1 LSARDGLWTPTDD
14 AEPEW
19 LKVARQDEK
28 RFIKAL
34 TEPEPMTSAAPNG
47 QSQLATA
54 LVAARSE
61 MHAIAKDST
70 NPHFKSKYA
79 SLDVIIETV
88 VPILNGHGLT
98 LIQGC
103 VVPCTDEHGKL
114 TAFTV
119 RTTLL
124 HVSGE
129 SLDRDVVMP
138 VAKSDPQGAGAA
150 LTYGRRYG
158 ISALL
163 GLATDEDDDGNN
175 ASRGK
180 AASSQ
185 RAERKPANVN
195 TNAVPAN
202 VNNTSGPVMPVGKS
216 KGKPLASLD
225 ELTLI
230 GALKWMQENNP
241 TRYAKDVA
249 AIEGELE
256 SRRLAEVT
264 T

>member
-1 LSARDGLWTPTDD
+1 VPTDD

-34 TEPEPMTSAAPNG
+34 TEPEPMTTVAPNG
-47 QSQLATA
+47 QSHLATA

-61 MHAIAKDST
+61 IHAIAKDAV
-70 NPHFKSKYA
+70 NPHFKSTYA
-79 SLDVIIETV
+79 SLDTIIETV

-98 LIQGC
+98 LIQG
-103 VVPCTDEHGKL
+103 VVAPDRDTTGKV

-185 RAERKPANVN
+185 RTERKPANVN
-195 TNAVPAN
+195 TGAVPAN
-202 VNNTSGPVMPVGKS
+202 VNTASGPVMRAGKH
-216 KGKPLASLD
+216 KGQALASLD
-225 ELTLI
+225 ELTLL
-230 GALKWMQENNP
+230 GARKWMQENSP
-241 TRYAKDVA
+241 AKYATDLT
-249 AIEGELE
+249 AIDEELE
-256 SRRLAEVT
+256 SRRLAEENAAVT
-264 T
+264 A